1 MSLRKRRRLRIV
13 IPIYPAFNIY
23 SSIARTTTSLGP
35 VCVASSAAEVP
46 GWDVEV
52 IDENNLRRYGPR
64 GPDGGA
70 DHKLLQ
76 RIRPADVVGF
86 YGGLTSTIPR
96 LYEIAAFYKQ
106 QGVLTIA
113 GGQHFLAENIAE
125 ALSSGIDYVV
135 VGEGE
140 ETIKD
145 ILLAIDNKK
154 GFGGIKGLAYF
165 AHNGVGDLRQDN
177 RNVVFTPSRPPL
189 LDFDRFPLGDFS
201 LVRYARISLYPVGRI
216 RGCGM
221 ECEFC
226 TVKGRP
232 RPASPER
239 LLENISLLLETRD
252 ARNFFIVDDLF
263 GQQRE
268 ETIRLCHMLKKYQQD
283 VGKRLNITVQ
293 IRLDK
298 GKDKELLVAMRDAGI
313 NTVAIG
319 FESPIAEELSAMRKR
334 IRPEEMIDLARRY
347 RKAGFLVHGMFI
359 FGYPAKEGVDFVM
372 SANERAR
379 RFKAFIKSSGINTVQ
394 VLLPVP
400 LSGTELK
407 TRLQKEGRIYSLR
420 DIGWEYYDGNFPL
433 FSPDSPMTPEQM
445 QISIRRIMG
454 RFYRFRHIF
463 MVGLHIFSFP
473 GLIFFLHN
481 IKLAWNRWRCAW
493 RNHIIR
499 FGGWA
504 IIQNWTSQ
512 LKKGYFSQR
521 LERAKRNL
529 GK

>member
-1 MSLRKRRRLRIV
+1 
-13 IPIYPAFNIY
+13 
-23 SSIARTTTSLGP
+23 
-35 VCVASSAAEVP
+35 
-46 GWDVEV
+46 
-52 IDENNLRRYGPR
+52 
-64 GPDGGA
+64 
-70 DHKLLQ
+70 
-76 RIRPADVVGF
+76 
-86 YGGLTSTIPR
+86 
-96 LYEIAAFYKQ
+96 
-106 QGVLTIA
+106 
-113 GGQHFLAENIAE
+113 
-125 ALSSGIDYVV
+125 
-135 VGEGE
+135 
-140 ETIKD
+140 
-145 ILLAIDNKK
+145 
-154 GFGGIKGLAYF
+154 
-165 AHNGVGDLRQDN
+165 
-177 RNVVFTPSRPPL
+177 
-189 LDFDRFPLGDFS
+189 
-201 LVRYARISLYPVGRI
+201 
-216 RGCGM
+216 M